1 MLSRRGLLERAATDD
16 DDAELI
22 VLASF
27 EMGAVTRDILV
38 GLRWRERGGGG
49 GRERERE
56 RMRESLTVWGQLL
69 GAYKGR

>member
-38 GLRWRERGGGG
+38 GLRWREREG
-49 GRERERE
+49 EREKE